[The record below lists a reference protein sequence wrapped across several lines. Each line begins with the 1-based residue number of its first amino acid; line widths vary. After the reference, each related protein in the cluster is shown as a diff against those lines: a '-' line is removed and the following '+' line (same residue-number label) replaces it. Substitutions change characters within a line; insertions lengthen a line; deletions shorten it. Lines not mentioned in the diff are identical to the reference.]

1 MRVRL
6 KYLKSAPLALLPG
19 NDGLHP
25 RKGGPGA
32 KGLKWFEMNVAA
44 AALPL
49 THKRSSEPTLPP
61 GQTELKR
68 NK

>member
-1 MRVRL
+1 MEEAAARRETEIL
-6 KYLKSAPLALLPG
+6 APLALLPG
-19 NDGLHP
+19 NGGLHP

-32 KGLKWFEMNVAA
+32 KGLRWSEMNVAA

-61 GQTELKR
+61 R
-68 NK
+68 SN